1 MRTAVISREEILE
14 ASRRM
19 LREKGWSAIHMRSVA
34 AQCGVAVGS
43 LYNYFSSKTELVA
56 ATVESVWEELFHM
69 PEDLPEEERFC
80 CCVQWLYDS
89 MREGNRRYPG
99 FLTLHAMGFT
109 TGEGKVEG
117 RRMMERIQSRLRDSL
132 CRVLREDVQ
141 VNQSVFDSR
150 LTPEGFVEL
159 VFSMLPPA
167 RGGGEDSG
175 DPLRAVSPGVFYK
188 KKKKETPH
196 PGNRAGRLL
205 FEMRFVRYGG
215 RIAPPGRPPA

>member
-132 CRVLREDVQ
+132 CRVLREDGQ
-141 VNQSVFDSR
+141 VNQPVFDSR

-159 VFSMLPPA
+159 VFSMLLPPLL
-167 RGGGEDSG
+167 GGGTAWT
-175 DPLRAVSPGVFYK
+175 PLRGVIHRVFYK
-188 KKKKETPH
+188 RKRKDGTR